1 MKWIFIAALCAVG
14 CCSIQEQEMKAMAE
28 VECPQLLAA
37 VDTAGDA
44 AALSEAD
51 KLLIAWCRK
60 EIKP

>member
-1 MKWIFIAALCAVG
+1 
-14 CCSIQEQEMKAMAE
+14 MKAMAE